1 MDLNTIKPD
10 GTNGTAIKVDN
21 RVFKIKPNEAVV
33 HQAVIQEMH
42 NQRQGTHSAKSRG
55 RSEEEG
61 ENLGGKRGEV

>member
-42 NQRQGTHSAKSRG
+42 NQTRNPFS
-55 RSEEEG
+55 
-61 ENLGGKRGEV
+61 